1 MGSYSTFAMITIV
14 SVFLLIRNILPDI
27 IRSDK
32 IISMSDETE
41 YLPKT
46 AMSIHAH
53 PDDQDFTVAGTL
65 AKWAKAGCQIMTVII
80 TDGAAGSNDPEHAAD
95 YKPTL
100 ASIREKEQIAANET
114 LGIKETIFM
123 RQPDGELEPTIAL
136 RKEITKLIRRYKPD
150 VVITGDPQAV
160 FYGNGYINHPDHRAA
175 AQLAL
180 YAAFPSAGSRLLF
193 ADLLNEGYEPHNVKR
208 VYIHGSEKPDTWV
221 DISETLDTKIAA
233 LKKHVSQ
240 VDTHDVDDWMRKWA
254 EEEGKEKGLAYA
266 ESYKVMILGEQEEKP
281 EN

>member
-1 MGSYSTFAMITIV
+1 M
-14 SVFLLIRNILPDI
+14 
-27 IRSDK
+27 
-32 IISMSDETE
+32 TE
-41 YLPKT
+41 KEYIPEI

-65 AKWAKAGCQIMTVII
+65 AKWAAAGCKILSVII

-100 ASIREKEQIAANET
+100 ASIREKEQIAANDT
-114 LGIKETIFM
+114 LGIKETIFL
-123 RQPDGELEPTIAL
+123 RQPDGELEPTVEL
-136 RKEITKLIRRYKPD
+136 RKEVTKLIREHKPD

-160 FYGNGYINHPDHRAA
+160 FYGSGYINHPDHRAA

-193 ADLLNEGYEPHNVKR
+193 AELLEEGYEPHNVKR

-221 DISETLDTKIAA
+221 DIGDTIDTKITA

-240 VDTHDVDDWMRKWA
+240 LGDWDPEEMLRKWA

-266 ESYKVMILGEQEEKP
+266 EAYKVMILEEQEEKP